1 MDYWSNF
8 WNIIWY
14 GFTFFVFIA
23 YIMVIFSI
31 FSDIFRDHKLK
42 GWHKA
47 LWIVFILVFQ
57 VVGPIVYLIVRGAGM
72 GQRQAQAI
80 KAAQDAQ
87 ESYIRDVAQVSPA
100 DEIAKAKALLDSG
113 AITQSEYETLKAK
126 HINA

>member
-42 GWHKA
+42 G
-47 LWIVFILVFQ
+47 
-57 VVGPIVYLIVRGAGM
+57 
-72 GQRQAQAI
+72 
-80 KAAQDAQ
+80 
-87 ESYIRDVAQVSPA
+87 
-100 DEIAKAKALLDSG
+100 
-113 AITQSEYETLKAK
+113 
-126 HINA
+126 

>member
-31 FSDIFRDHKLK
+31 FSDIFRDHLLK

-57 VVGPIVYLIVRGAGM
+57 VVGPLVYLIVRGAGM

-80 KAAQDAQ
+80 KAAQEAQ
-87 ESYIRDVAQVSPA
+87 ENYIRDVALASPA

-113 AITQSEYETLKAK
+113 AITQSEYEALKAK